1 VRLRDRLVDDRL
13 RARLLSVRDVCER
26 DRLALQARCDPRLE
40 DVLLAMSRL
49 QAEIVAALASLGR
62 PPTNVR

>member
-26 DRLALQARCDPRLE
+26 DRLALQARGDPRLE

-49 QAEIVAALASLGR
+49 QAEIVAALASLG
-62 PPTNVR
+62 PPPSNVR